1 MTQGANNIW
10 KAGKILN
17 AGQGENEFV
26 SLIRPASPATAPAPT
41 AAPSDAYA
49 LANRPSHVISQGQTE
64 RPNSSILAG
73 NPLHKLRN
81 S

>member
-26 SLIRPASPATAPAPT
+26 SLIRPATPAATPAST
-41 AAPSDAYA
+41 SAASDGYA
-49 LANRPSHVISQGQTE
+49 LANRPSHVISQGQSE

-73 NPLHKLRN
+73 NPLNKLRN